1 MTAASKVHPVDWN
14 GEIGFDQLLAILK
27 HITSNEDAYLELDMH
42 GIVFKIYPSRI
53 RAEDEKERMK
63 RFGRFIR
70 ALVKVRDNFEM
81 TVSLT
86 SDSMN
91 GTRIGV
97 VGMHG
102 LEWMPCEIDHVE
114 LPARPPSFSI
124 PAMDGDAPERTTF
137 ALRKIVL

>member
-1 MTAASKVHPVDWN
+1 VTKTVDWT
-14 GEIGFDQLLAILK
+14 GEIGYDQLLAIMQ

-42 GIVFKIYPSRI
+42 GIIFKIYPSRI
-53 RAEDEKERMK
+53 QAPDEKERLK

-70 ALVKVRDNFEM
+70 ALVRVRDNFEM
-81 TVSLT
+81 TITLT
-86 SDSMN
+86 SVLN
-91 GTRIGV
+91 ETRIGV

-102 LEWMPCEIDHVE
+102 LEWVPCEIDRVE

-124 PAMDGDAPERTTF
+124 PSLDEDHPDSTGRTTF

>member
-1 MTAASKVHPVDWN
+1 MKTVDWT
-14 GEIGFDQLLAILK
+14 GEIGYDQLLAIMQ

-42 GIVFKIYPSRI
+42 GIFFKIYPGRI
-53 RAEDEKERMK
+53 QASDGKERMK

-70 ALVKVRDNFEM
+70 ALVRVRDNFEM
-81 TVSLT
+81 TITLT
-86 SDSMN
+86 SVLN
-91 GTRIGV
+91 ETRIGV

-102 LEWMPCEIDHVE
+102 LEWVPCEIDRVE

-124 PAMDGDAPERTTF
+124 PSLDGDQPTERTTF